1 LHAKANR
8 WQTGSFFSFPGGLLA
23 LVVAVAGGCTAMTS
37 SVAPPV
43 TSAMA
48 QSAHG
53 VSVETLQHGR
63 RIFSGPCTTCHNAD
77 PVAKY
82 SVAEWRVI
90 VDDDMG
96 ARARLT
102 AGERSALMAYINAAR
117 SP

>member
-1 LHAKANR
+1 VRFFRCVRGAKI
-8 WQTGSFFSFPGGLLA
+8 PGGLLA
-23 LVVAVAGGCTAMTS
+23 LVLAVAGGCTAMTS

-43 TSAMA
+43 TSAMV

-53 VSVETLQHGR
+53 VSVETLQQGR

-82 SVAEWRVI
+82 SVAEWRAI

-102 AGERSALMAYINAAR
+102 AAERSALMAYINAAR